1 MYQFDSSGNSKI
13 IIRAT
18 TNVNLLGVA
27 YAADDVVATF
37 ENAFFE
43 LSFINNNKSINQSSI
58 TLLNYNVMNLD
69 SITIEAKNLSYSHYN
84 FMATNR
90 FLDQN
95 ILIPIKETI
104 KSDSSGVAFFTR
116 IPVNIKP
123 VFIKNNLI
131 QNVTGYTIDYATGQ
145 ITGLGNAVTYTTFY
159 YYQDI
164 SLISYDLEKVE
175 TPYFKIE
182 IIGEN
187 NVNGASR
194 YLFIEIPLASITIQ
208 PKLSF
213 SQNNLA
219 TTELSFKIINGKA
232 KVIYY

>member
-123 VFIKNNLI
+123 VFIKNNFTKFL
-131 QNVTGYTIDYATGQ
+131 
-145 ITGLGNAVTYTTFY
+145 TT
-159 YYQDI
+159 
-164 SLISYDLEKVE
+164 
-175 TPYFKIE
+175 
-182 IIGEN
+182 
-187 NVNGASR
+187 R
-194 YLFIEIPLASITIQ
+194 
-208 PKLSF
+208 KLSCNTPF
-213 SQNNLA
+213 YLIKRNCIFNNNN
-219 TTELSFKIINGKA
+219 KNYIKKA
-232 KVIYY
+232 YSKVKEIYFYDMYIKK

>member
-1 MYQFDSSGNSKI
+1 MYQFESAGNARI

-27 YAADDVVATF
+27 YAPDDVVATF

-43 LSFINNNKSINQSSI
+43 LSFINNNKSVTQSPI

-69 SITIEAKNLSYSHYN
+69 SLIIEAKNLSYSHYN

-95 ILIPIKETI
+95 ILIPMKETVV
-104 KSDSSGVAFFTR
+104 SDSSGVAFFTR
-116 IPVNIKP
+116 IPVNTKP

-131 QNVTGYTIDYATGQ
+131 QNITGYTIDYETGQ
-145 ITGLGNAVTYTTFY
+145 ITGLGNTVTYTTFY
-159 YYQDI
+159 YYQEV

-182 IIGEN
+182 ITGEN

-194 YLFIEIPLASITIQ
+194 HLFIEIPLASITIQ